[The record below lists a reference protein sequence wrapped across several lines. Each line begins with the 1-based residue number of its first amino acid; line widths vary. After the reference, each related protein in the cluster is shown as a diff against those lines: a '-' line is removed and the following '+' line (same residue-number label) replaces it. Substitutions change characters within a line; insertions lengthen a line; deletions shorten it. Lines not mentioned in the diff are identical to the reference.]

1 MQLGGKL
8 YGGCNEK
15 RNARG
20 ILSGAI
26 KCEQRGE
33 GNIPPLW
40 SRKDGVE
47 PVAMPQRDDPPSRCA
62 LRRTSTIEAIKRLE
76 PPSRVR
82 YGGPGALLEYA
93 VMHGDE
99 EEIER
104 IREELRRVT
113 DEV

>member
-26 KCEQRGE
+26 KREQRGV
-33 GNIPPLW
+33 GDSPHWW
-40 SRKDGVE
+40 SRAYGD
-47 PVAMPQRDDPPSRCA
+47 VARDD
-62 LRRTSTIEAIKRLE
+62 TTEAIKRLD
-76 PPSRVR
+76 
-82 YGGPGALLEYA
+82 ALLEYT
-93 VMHGDE
+93 VTHGDE
-99 EEIER
+99 EETER
-104 IREELRRVT
+104 IREELRRLT